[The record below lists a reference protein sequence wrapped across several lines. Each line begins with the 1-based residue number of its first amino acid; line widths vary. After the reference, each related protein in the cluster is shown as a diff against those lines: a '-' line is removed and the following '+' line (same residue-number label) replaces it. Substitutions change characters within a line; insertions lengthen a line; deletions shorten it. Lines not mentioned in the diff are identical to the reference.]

1 MSLKPKYNVLALTG
15 PQGSGKTTQLKLLL
29 EKIDA
34 DFASVG
40 EILRNV
46 LTTSEKE
53 EHKIAREMMYSGKLI
68 PDESTLA
75 ILKEYFADKRAKGET
90 KEVVIF
96 DGFPRTATQVE
107 HLYELAEAYHG
118 DKAKIGIVRMMLE
131 HEHAMKRCLD
141 RAEAVLKEGGKPRVD
156 DTPEAIAQRLEIYFT
171 SIPHLNNKFE
181 GKADLHEFDGSKQRH
196 EVHTDVLERLFE

>member
-46 LTTSEKE
+46 LTTSKKE
-53 EHKIAREMMYSGKLI
+53 EHMAAREMMYAGKLI
-68 PDESTLA
+68 PDEVTLE
-75 ILKEYFADKRAKGET
+75 ILKEYFAEKRAKGET
-90 KEVVIF
+90 KEVLIF
-96 DGFPRTATQVE
+96 DGFPRSIVQTD
-107 HLYELAEAYHG
+107 HLYELASAYHG
-118 DKAKIGIVRMMLE
+118 DNAKIGIVRMMLE

-156 DTPEAIAQRLEIYFT
+156 DTPEAIAQRLEIYFN
-171 SIPHLNNKFE
+171 SVPHLNTKFE
-181 GKADLHEFDGSKQRH
+181 GKADLHEFDGLKQRH
-196 EVHTDVLERLFE
+196 EVHTDVI

>member
-1 MSLKPKYNVLALTG
+1 MKPKYNVIALIG

-53 EHKIAREMMYSGKLI
+53 EHKVAREMMYSGKLI
-68 PDESTLA
+68 PDEVTLA
-75 ILKEYFADKRAKGET
+75 ILKEYFSEKRKKGET
-90 KEVVIF
+90 KEVLVF
-96 DGFPRTATQVE
+96 DGFPRSTAQTD

-118 DKAKIGIVRMMLE
+118 DAAKIAIARMMLE

-141 RAEAVLKEGGKPRVD
+141 RAEAVLKDGGTPRVD
-156 DTPEAIAQRLEIYFT
+156 DTPEAIAQRLTIYFD
-171 SIPHLNNKFE
+171 SVPHLNKKFE
-181 GKADLHEFDGSKQRH
+181 GKAKLHEFDGSKARH
-196 EVHTDVLERLFE
+196 EVHEDILQTLFE